1 MPGLTYDSV
10 PTGTPDFCHTQVLL
24 DIFNCSNFKNSTFS
38 GLKADSAE
46 ENKTRKKVNN
56 AEENKTRKKNLSISN
71 QLVLTI
77 SWSCFKSV
85 KSKFIYFLTRTC
97 RSTFKNYFV
106 IAHLR
111 KKFTIKAQQI
121 LDLPIRKRKLRKR
134 WKNKHRAQRKLRKRW
149 KNRHRA
155 QRKLRKSGKK
165 GIVRNANC
173 AIAQLVQFAQLAK
186 LANYFAH
193 RPPLQKRLQNYHMNS
208 KPNRQ
213 LNKKTK
219 MFNGIL

>member
-1 MPGLTYDSV
+1 MPGSTYNSV

-24 DIFNCSNFKNSTFS
+24 DIFNCSNFKNSKFS

-46 ENKTRKKVNN
+46 ENKTRKKVDN

-85 KSKFIYFLTRTC
+85 KSKFIYFFTRTC

-134 WKNKHRAQRKLRKRW
+134 WKNRHRAQRKLRKRW

-165 GIVRNANC
+165 RHSAQRKLRNC
-173 AIAQLVQFAQLAK
+173 ATCAICATCETCELFCAPPTSAK
-186 LANYFAH
+186 RVVY
-193 RPPLQKRLQNYHMNS
+193 
-208 KPNRQ
+208 
-213 LNKKTK
+213 
-219 MFNGIL
+219 